1 MTISFLPTLFFIYQV
16 LFIPPSK
23 ALNAIESDHCP
34 ESFSCGSLNSTWF
47 PLSRSSGPAGCGLLT
62 VDCDA
67 KPNPK
72 LEFGS
77 ETYDV
82 LGMDYPFLKLSDMYL
97 STSLKERSCSFLYR
111 NITFMNSPS
120 IVYRVSPI
128 IILYRC
134 RRKMKVDHQFQSYE
148 KYDGCEG
155 FSVFYRN
162 PYTSGG
168 SSQDQGGNSPS
179 SILPH
184 HCSVIRLPLT
194 DNETND
200 SDLFHLLSSEF
211 FMSWSLT
218 ESCNECHYGLKGQC
232 LTDPKTNTFNC
243 SVSSDGDNN
252 DLPASASASP
262 SEPSHSPSRSN
273 SSSPV
278 LKSPSSAL
286 LKLVILAVSVGFIL
300 TIMAGLTIYFLRTH
314 TMCLWRNLWRNASSN
329 GCIIDRSHEL
339 QSNYFGA
346 PMFSYLELEEA
357 TNNFHV
363 GREIGDGAFGAV
375 YYGKLRDGREVAVK
389 RLYDL
394 SRKNICLFFN
404 EVEILSRLRHP
415 NLITLYGCT
424 STHSHAL
431 LVYQFVPNGTVSDH
445 LHGERAKERL
455 LTWPIRMRIAVET
468 AGALSYLHAC
478 DTIHR
483 DVKTTNILLDGDF
496 RVKLADFGLS
506 RLLPGDATHIS
517 TAPQG
522 TPGYVDPE
530 YHECYRLNERS
541 DVYSFGVVLIE
552 LISSLPAIDISRQ
565 KHEVNLA
572 SFAMTKM
579 LSRDLRGL
587 VDPSLVGTGNDGTKV
602 IEMMIAVAEL
612 AFQCLQAENEMR
624 PSMDEVLEKLEEVYH
639 GGEFRGEKECDSLS
653 RPSSEAA
660 VILMDKTMSDSFR

>member
-23 ALNAIESDHCP
+23 ALNSTESDYCP

-77 ETYDV
+77 ELYDV

-97 STSLKERSCSFLYR
+97 STSLKERECSFLYR

-134 RRKMKVDHQFQSYE
+134 RKKMKVDHQFQGYE

-168 SSQDQGGNSPS
+168 SSQDQ
-179 SILPH
+179 
-184 HCSVIRLPLT
+184 
-194 DNETND
+194 
-200 SDLFHLLSSEF
+200 
-211 FMSWSLT
+211 
-218 ESCNECHYGLKGQC
+218 
-232 LTDPKTNTFNC
+232 
-243 SVSSDGDNN
+243 
-252 DLPASASASP
+252 
-262 SEPSHSPSRSN
+262 
-273 SSSPV
+273 
-278 LKSPSSAL
+278 
-286 LKLVILAVSVGFIL
+286 VSVGFIF
-300 TIMAGLTIYFLRTH
+300 TIMAGLTVYFLKTH
-314 TMCLWRNLWRNASSN
+314 TICLWRNLSRNLSSN
-329 GCIIDRSHEL
+329 GCIIDRSREL

-357 TNNFHV
+357 TDNFHV
-363 GREIGDGAFGAV
+363 SRELGDGAFGTV

-394 SRKNICLFFN
+394 NRKNICLFFN

-424 STHSHAL
+424 SSHSHAL

-455 LTWPIRMRIAVET
+455 LTWPIRMRIALET
-468 AGALSYLHAC
+468 AGALSYLHASH
-478 DTIHR
+478 TIHR

-506 RLLPGDATHIS
+506 RLLPGDVTHIS

-552 LISSLPAIDISRQ
+552 LISSMPAVDISRQ

-579 LSRDLRGL
+579 LSHDLRGL
-587 VDPSLVGTGNDGTKV
+587 VDPSLVGIGNDGSKV

-612 AFQCLQAENEMR
+612 AFRCLQAENEMR
-624 PSMDEVLEKLEEVYH
+624 PSMDEVLEKLEEIYH
-639 GGEFRGEKECDSLS
+639 GGEFRGGKEYDSCS